1 MCVQVRL
8 EHFCVGSAGP
18 LNVGPGGGGPPGGS
32 ALATAAIA
40 GVSASSYWRVVLG
53 GGDGGDREGEGHGL
67 PAGLLRRLCRGLFFW
82 RLRRAVRGI
91 EVWCSSRA
99 FHPNILALFQRI
111 RTELNFDQ

>member
-40 GVSASSYWRVVLG
+40 GVSATGYWRGVLG

-67 PAGLLRRLCRGLFFW
+67 PAGLLRRLCRGLFFGGCA
-82 RLRRAVRGI
+82 RLFVVA
-91 EVWCSSRA
+91 
-99 FHPNILALFQRI
+99 ILVS
-111 RTELNFDQ
+111 